1 MSDLIPYLSGIVS
14 ILFGI
19 ALYFS
24 LQELKRID
32 ENDPR
37 RQ

>member
-1 MSDLIPYLSGIVS
+1 MSELIPYLSGLVCF
-14 ILFGI
+14 LFGI
-19 ALYFS
+19 ALYLS

-37 RQ
+37 R